1 MDSPPTLSQQLRHV
15 DQRERQRFA
24 STHRAE
30 VQVVY
35 LINEITDTAASS
47 LEIAR
52 AITACGIAA
61 LRYQAALRTLREVVS
76 RHE

>member
-15 DQRERQRFA
+15 DQRERQRFT

-47 LEIAR
+47 LEIALGDHCLR
-52 AITACGIAA
+52 HRRAA
-61 LRYQAALRTLREVVS
+61 LPGGSQGVAGDCQS
-76 RHE
+76 P